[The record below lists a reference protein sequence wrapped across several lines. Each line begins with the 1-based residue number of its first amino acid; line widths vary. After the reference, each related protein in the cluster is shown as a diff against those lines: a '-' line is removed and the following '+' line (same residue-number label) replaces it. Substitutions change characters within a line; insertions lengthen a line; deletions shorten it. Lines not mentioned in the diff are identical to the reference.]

1 VFLLFVPDKMCYLV
15 QFLSGKHHLCGVI
28 ANTDEEM
35 TPMYDD
41 LQEDIT

>member
-1 VFLLFVPDKMCYLV
+1 MEISFQLNTTYAELL
-15 QFLSGKHHLCGVI
+15 HN